1 MAKKEEQPPIDT
13 QLQEAQRKVSEAE
26 KDYQRNVRMI
36 DARPI
41 VGRLALGIWAL
52 FDLILVLLFLF
63 FVFGYLVSG
72 QFADRQSVAEVF
84 NEIGSLHDESL
95 ERAPFALLTSNAI
108 AITFDDG
115 KYDFYSEIENGNED
129 WYATFKYGFE
139 TEDGEV
145 TDMESGFVLPS
156 ESRPLIQLS
165 VALENSPSQAELIV
179 EDVVW
184 QRVDTHEV
192 ADINSWMDEHENF
205 VLSSSEY
212 GDKIVL
218 EEDSVVRSMFTVEN
232 DTPYNYWS
240 TPFWI
245 VLERGGTVVGV
256 NQATI
261 AGFEAGEIREVTV
274 NWFGRAPT
282 SAQDLR
288 IYPVI
293 DYFDE
298 DVYMDQQG
306 GDDLDSRDGIER

>member
-1 MAKKEEQPPIDT
+1 
-13 QLQEAQRKVSEAE
+13 
-26 KDYQRNVRMI
+26 
-36 DARPI
+36 
-41 VGRLALGIWAL
+41 
-52 FDLILVLLFLF
+52 
-63 FVFGYLVSG
+63 
-72 QFADRQSVAEVF
+72 
-84 NEIGSLHDESL
+84 
-95 ERAPFALLTSNAI
+95 
-108 AITFDDG
+108 
-115 KYDFYSEIENGNED
+115 
-129 WYATFKYGFE
+129 
-139 TEDGEV
+139 
-145 TDMESGFVLPS
+145 
-156 ESRPLIQLS
+156 
-165 VALENSPSQAELIV
+165 
-179 EDVVW
+179 
-184 QRVDTHEV
+184 
-192 ADINSWMDEHENF
+192 MDEHENF